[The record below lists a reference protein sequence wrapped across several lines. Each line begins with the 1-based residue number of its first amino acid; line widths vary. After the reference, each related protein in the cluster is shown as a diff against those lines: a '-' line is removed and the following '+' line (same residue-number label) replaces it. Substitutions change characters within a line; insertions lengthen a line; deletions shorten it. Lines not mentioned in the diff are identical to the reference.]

1 MGRPHLWVKSGPTIR
16 FSDAGIVPLP
26 VLSHLR
32 HNLDAFAHAFK
43 ALGINQIVVSPGSRN
58 APIVAGF
65 IRVGGFTMLSA
76 PDERA
81 AAFMALGS
89 AQATGKPAVVIC
101 TSGTAVL
108 NLYPGICEA
117 YYQRIP
123 LIAISAD
130 RPENLI
136 DQWDG
141 QTIHQKD
148 IFEKHI
154 LQGFHLDSDLHESG
168 AEKELLNHVARATAI
183 SRGKPCG
190 PVHINIPLKEPIY
203 TDLDTPAGTTF
214 TLPELPSDAEKSL
227 EKISIPAEWMN
238 TGKILFLVGQHKPDE
253 NLRHVLRSV
262 SQMFPVVT
270 DVLSNAHSEETI
282 GCTEN
287 MDMISDVHRPDILIT
302 TGMGVVSKNLKM
314 QLRKLNITSHFH
326 LGDGGF
332 TGDPFFTRP
341 VTLQA
346 DAAAVLAD
354 WIQQYG
360 GKADPYFLHAW
371 KTVCN
376 EVPNLD
382 LESDIIRSI
391 LKHIP
396 EDACLQLGNSMVVRY
411 ANGCAKLPDTVFGNR
426 GTSGIDG
433 SVSTAIGYA
442 WANPEQKVYC
452 ITGDIG
458 FLYDKNAWWCN
469 PLPKNILVIIINN
482 RGGMIFDRL
491 HGPEKLPELRNFVH
505 TPHHFDAKE
514 IAEHYGVKY
523 HAYKSEEWMYP
534 TSNFSAFLEMSFGIL
549 EIFTA

>member
-1 MGRPHLWVKSGPTIR
+1 M
-16 FSDAGIVPLP
+16 
-26 VLSHLR
+26 SHLR

-43 ALGINQIVVSPGSRN
+43 ALGIHHIVVSPGSRN

-65 IRVGGFTMLSA
+65 IRVGGFSMLSA

-123 LIAISAD
+123 IIAISAD

-154 LQGFHLDSDLHESG
+154 LQSFHLTADVHESQ
-168 AEKELLNHVARATAI
+168 AEKELLSHAAI
-183 SRGKPCG
+183 AAAVSTGKPCG

-203 TDLDTPAGTTF
+203 ADLDSSIETSFAS
-214 TLPELPSDAEKSL
+214 PELPKENSHQ
-227 EKISIPAEWMN
+227 KISIPAEWLDA
-238 TGKILFLVGQHKPDE
+238 GKILILVGQNKPDE
-253 NLRHVLRSV
+253 NLRNVLRSV
-262 SQMFPVVT
+262 SQVFPVLT
-270 DVLSNAHSEETI
+270 DVLSNAQSEHTI

-287 MDMISDVHRPDILIT
+287 MDMLSDVHRPEILIT
-302 TGMGVVSKNLKM
+302 MGMGVVSKNLKM
-314 QLRKLNITSHFH
+314 QLRNLDITSHFH

-354 WIQQYG
+354 WMEQYRG
-360 GKADPYFLHAW
+360 AVDSYFLRAW

-376 EVPNLD
+376 ELYNQD
-382 LESDIIRSI
+382 TESAIVRSI
-391 LKHIP
+391 LKNIP
-396 EDACLQLGNSMVVRY
+396 EAACLQLGNSMVVRY
-411 ANGCAKLPDTVFGNR
+411 ANGCAKLPNIVFGNR

-433 SVSTAIGYA
+433 SVSTAMGYA
-442 WANPEQKVYC
+442 WANPEKQVYC

-482 RGGMIFDRL
+482 RGGLIFDRL
-491 HGPEKLPELRNFVH
+491 QGPEKLPELRNFVH
-505 TPHHFDAKE
+505 TPHHLDAKA
-514 IAEHYGVKY
+514 IAEHYNVLYSSCNG
-523 HAYKSEEWMYP
+523 ADFDGSM
-534 TSNFSAFLEMSFGIL
+534 LSFTGIL

>member
-1 MGRPHLWVKSGPTIR
+1 MKSVPTIH
-16 FSDAGIVPLP
+16 FSEAAVVPLP
-26 VLSHLR
+26 NLSHLR
-32 HNLDAFAHAFK
+32 QNLDAFAHAFK
-43 ALGINQIVVSPGSRN
+43 ALGIDHIVVSPGSRN
-58 APIVAGF
+58 APIIAGF

-117 YYQRIP
+117 FYQRIP
-123 LIAISAD
+123 LIAITAD

-154 LQGFHLDSDLHESG
+154 LQSFHLNSDLHESE
-168 AEKELLNHVARATAI
+168 AAKELLNYVARANAI
-183 SRGKPCG
+183 STGNPCG

-203 TDLDTPAGTTF
+203 ADLDSPVETDFTPT
-214 TLPELPSDAEKSL
+214 ELLAENSH
-227 EKISIPAEWMN
+227 EKISIPDEWLK

-270 DVLSNAHSEETI
+270 DVLSNAHSKDTL
-282 GCTEN
+282 GCTET
-287 MDMISDVHRPDILIT
+287 MDMLSDMHRPDILIT
-302 TGMGVVSKNLKM
+302 MGMGVVSKSLKI
-314 QLRKLNITSHFH
+314 QLRKLDITSHFH

-341 VTLQA
+341 ITLKA
-346 DAAAVLAD
+346 DAAAVMAD

-360 GKADPYFLHAW
+360 GKPDPYFLHAW
-371 KTVCN
+371 ITVCS
-376 EVPNLD
+376 EKSSQDTEPT
-382 LESDIIRSI
+382 IIRSI
-391 LKHIP
+391 LKNIP

-411 ANGCAKLPDTVFGNR
+411 ANGCNKLPQTVFGNR

-433 SVSTAIGYA
+433 SVSTAMGYA
-442 WANPEQKVYC
+442 WANPEHQVYC

-469 PLPKNILVIIINN
+469 PLPKNILVVILNN

-505 TPHHFDAKE
+505 TPHHFDAKA
-514 IAEHYGVKY
+514 IATHYNVPYARLNSPELLQALDNTADFMK
-523 HAYKSEEWMYP
+523 
-534 TSNFSAFLEMSFGIL
+534 TNTGIL
-549 EIFTA
+549 EILTA

>member
-1 MGRPHLWVKSGPTIR
+1 MVRPHRLVKSAPTIR
-16 FSDAGIVPLP
+16 FSKAAVVPLP
-26 VLSHLR
+26 DLSHLR

-43 ALGINQIVVSPGSRN
+43 ALGIHHIVVSPGSRN

-65 IRVGGFTMLSA
+65 IRVGGFSMLSA

-123 LIAISAD
+123 IIAISAD

-154 LQGFHLDSDLHESG
+154 LQSFHLTADVHESE
-168 AEKELLNHVARATAI
+168 AEKDLLSHAAMAAAVST
-183 SRGKPCG
+183 GKPCG

-203 TDLDTPAGTTF
+203 ADLDAAVETSF
-214 TLPELPSDAEKSL
+214 ESPELPFENSHN
-227 EKISIPAEWMN
+227 KISIPTEWLDA
-238 TGKILFLVGQHKPDE
+238 GKILILVGQNKPDE
-253 NLRHVLRSV
+253 NLRNVLRSV
-262 SQMFPVVT
+262 SQVFPVLT
-270 DVLSNAHSEETI
+270 DALSNAQSEHTI

-287 MDMISDVHRPDILIT
+287 MDMLSDVHRPEILIT
-302 TGMGVVSKNLKM
+302 MGMGVVSKNLKM
-314 QLRKLNITSHFH
+314 QLRKLGITSHFH

-341 VTLQA
+341 TTLHA
-346 DAAAVLAD
+346 NASGILPE
-354 WIQQYG
+354 WLSQYR
-360 GKADPYFLHAW
+360 GKADSNFLHDW
-371 KTVCN
+371 RTVC
-376 EVPNLD
+376 
-382 LESDIIRSI
+382 LEKPHQDTESEIISNI
-391 LKHIP
+391 LKNTP
-396 EDACLQLGNSMVVRY
+396 QNACLQLGNSMVVRY
-411 ANGCAKLPDTVFGNR
+411 ANGCAKLPDIVFGNR

-433 SVSTAIGYA
+433 SVSTAMGYA
-442 WANPEQKVYC
+442 WANPEKQVYC

-469 PLPKNILVIIINN
+469 PLPKNILVIIVNN
-482 RGGMIFDRL
+482 RGGLIFDRL
-491 HGPEKLPELRNFVH
+491 QGPEKLPELRNFVH
-505 TPHHFDAKE
+505 TPHHLDAKA
-514 IAEHYGVKY
+514 IAEHYNVLYSSCNG
-523 HAYKSEEWMYP
+523 ADFDSSM
-534 TSNFSAFLEMSFGIL
+534 LSFTGIL

>member
-1 MGRPHLWVKSGPTIR
+1 MVRPHRLVKSAPTIR
-16 FSDAGIVPLP
+16 FSKAAVVPLP
-26 VLSHLR
+26 DLSHLR

-43 ALGINQIVVSPGSRN
+43 ALGIHHIVVSPGSRN

-123 LIAISAD
+123 IIAISAD

-154 LQGFHLDSDLHESG
+154 LQSFHLTADVHESE
-168 AEKELLNHVARATAI
+168 AEKDLLSHAAMAAAVST
-183 SRGKPCG
+183 GKPCG

-203 TDLDTPAGTTF
+203 ADLDSSIETSFAS
-214 TLPELPSDAEKSL
+214 PELPVENSHN
-227 EKISIPAEWMN
+227 KISIPTEWLN
-238 TGKILFLVGQHKPDE
+238 TGKILFLVGQNKPDTD
-253 NLRHVLRSV
+253 LRYVLRSV
-262 SQMFPVVT
+262 SEKFPVLT
-270 DVLSNAHSEETI
+270 DVLSNAQSEHTI

-287 MDMISDVHRPDILIT
+287 MDMLSDVHRPEILIT
-302 TGMGVVSKNLKM
+302 MGKGVVSKNLKM
-314 QLRKLNITSHFH
+314 QLRNLDITSHFH

-354 WIQQYG
+354 WMEQYRG
-360 GKADPYFLHAW
+360 AADSYFLRAW

-376 EVPNLD
+376 ELYNQD
-382 LESDIIRSI
+382 TESAIVRSI
-391 LKHIP
+391 LKNIP
-396 EDACLQLGNSMVVRY
+396 EAACLQLGNSMVVRY
-411 ANGCAKLPDTVFGNR
+411 ANGCAKLPNTVFGNR

-433 SVSTAIGYA
+433 SVSTAMGYA
-442 WANPEQKVYC
+442 WANPEKQVYC

-482 RGGMIFDRL
+482 RGGLIFDRL
-491 HGPEKLPELRNFVH
+491 QGPEKLPELRNFVH
-505 TPHHFDAKE
+505 TPHHLDAKA
-514 IAEHYGVKY
+514 IAEHYGVEY
-523 HAYKSEEWMYP
+523 HVYRSVEWLHP
-534 TSNFSAFLEMSFGIL
+534 TANFSTFLESSSGIL

>member
-1 MGRPHLWVKSGPTIR
+1 MGRPHPSVKSGLTIL

-26 VLSHLR
+26 ILTPLR
-32 HNLDAFAHAFK
+32 HNLDTFAHAFK
-43 ALGINQIVVSPGSRN
+43 ALGINHIVVSPGSRN

-154 LQGFHLDSDLHESG
+154 LQSFHLVSDLHESG
-168 AEKELLNHVARATAI
+168 AEKELLNYVARATAI
-183 SRGKPCG
+183 STGKPCG

-203 TDLDTPAGTTF
+203 AELDAAVETSYAA
-214 TLPELPSDAEKSL
+214 PELPEENPH
-227 EKISIPAEWMN
+227 EKIAIPAEWMN
-238 TGKILFLVGQHKPDE
+238 TGKILFLVGQNKPDE
-253 NLRHVLRSV
+253 NLRRVLRSV
-262 SQMFPVVT
+262 SQTFPVVT
-270 DVLSNAHSEETI
+270 DVLSNAHSEHTI

-302 TGMGVVSKNLKM
+302 MGMGVVSKNLKM
-314 QLRKLNITSHFH
+314 QLRKLDITSHFH

-360 GKADPYFLHAW
+360 GNADPYFSHAW

-376 EVPNLD
+376 EVPNLH
-382 LESDIIRSI
+382 LESEIIKSI

-411 ANGCAKLPDTVFGNR
+411 ANGCYKLPQSIFGNR

-433 SVSTAIGYA
+433 SVSTAMGYA
-442 WANPEQKVYC
+442 WANPEKQVYC

-505 TPHHFDAKE
+505 TPHHLDAKS
-514 IAEHYGVKY
+514 IAEHYGIDY
-523 HAYKSEEWMYP
+523 HAYTSGEWLHPAANYDAILA
-534 TSNFSAFLEMSFGIL
+534 TVSGIL
-549 EIFTA
+549 EIFTV